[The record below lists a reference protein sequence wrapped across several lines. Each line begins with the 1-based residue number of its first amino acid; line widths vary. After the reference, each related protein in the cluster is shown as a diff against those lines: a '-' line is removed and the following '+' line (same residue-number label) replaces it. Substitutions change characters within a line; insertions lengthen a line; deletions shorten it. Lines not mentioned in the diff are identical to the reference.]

1 MVQGTIAASPPPQQ
15 QQQQQQPPASPLAQ
29 PETDPEAA
37 EERPRRSEESIFNP
51 AAQAVLVSRLL
62 SSASAA
68 TAASLLPG
76 RINVGGRDIDP
87 FPGLAQPAAPQQ
99 QQQQQEQPQD
109 RPARP
114 RLNSDELTLARAESR
129 PQQRSRSN
137 SAPDAISTE
146 RTSPA
151 SQASGQE
158 STRGGGEEQR
168 QGGLHMTRPS
178 LSDAPMPSLQAPQGS
193 FERFLADLQ
202 TDLSFAI
209 LRDHFSPNQQPTDE
223 FSFFRS
229 FRFEERGLDSDGQ
242 LREPVGGARDLGG
255 SGQGDELELRAP
267 ADLEAL
273 AALPPSPSPPPEQ
286 SDGDH
291 GVEREREGPRQE
303 MVSPLLLVGVR
314 SVPVQAPQQQPA
326 TGHEQQQQQ
335 SAEERLAFV
344 NPFSFLGPQQPS
356 SREDARSP
364 LQDGPRRD
372 SSGAEAD
379 PPHAEPA
386 LHSGGTA
393 DGETDERGAT
403 PANPE
408 EHEPLLTPPPAA
420 DAQDVEQSG
429 EEAPEADEDLPQ
441 PSPRPRR
448 RRSPRAY
455 VIWIA
460 GGIYPAS
467 HPLLL
472 FSDLDNARYEDLI
485 RLAEVI
491 GSVKRTTATQEEI
504 DQAEL
509 PVVSVQEL
517 PALEESGDVLSNT
530 VERCLI
536 CLEGYEDAPETPLRL
551 LKCRHAFHKCV
562 AIVWTWWFN

>member
-1 MVQGTIAASPPPQQ
+1 MVQGTIAASPSPSSPHQPPQPE
-15 QQQQQQPPASPLAQ
+15 QPPAQ
-29 PETDPEAA
+29 PEA
-37 EERPRRSEESIFNP
+37 EQPRRSEESIFNP

-76 RINVGGRDIDP
+76 RINVGGRDIEP
-87 FPGLAQPAAPQQ
+87 FPGLAQQQ
-99 QQQQQEQPQD
+99 QQQPREEFQE

-114 RLNSDELTLARAESR
+114 RLNSDELALGRTEHS
-129 PQQRSRSN
+129 QQRARSN

-146 RTSPA
+146 RA
-151 SQASGQE
+151 SRPNQEPEQAHE
-158 STRGGGEEQR
+158 SERPSEQG
-168 QGGLHMTRPS
+168 GGLHMTRPS

-209 LRDHFSPNQQPTDE
+209 LRDHFSPSQPSNEE

-229 FRFEERGLDSDGQ
+229 FRFEERGLDHDGQ
-242 LREPVGGARDLGG
+242 LREPEGGARDLGRT
-255 SGQGDELELRAP
+255 GQREELDLTAP

-273 AALPPSPSPPPEQ
+273 AARPPPEE
-286 SDGDH
+286 SDGA
-291 GVEREREGPRQE
+291 EREQQGPRQE

-314 SVPVQAPQQQPA
+314 SVPIQPQPQPQQQQAQASREPQQSTEERLA
-326 TGHEQQQQQ
+326 SAHPFAFLGPQQHQQQQQ
-335 SAEERLAFV
+335 S
-344 NPFSFLGPQQPS
+344 S
-356 SREDARSP
+356 SSEGARSP

-372 SSGAEAD
+372 SSGANAD
-379 PPHAEPA
+379 LEPEP
-386 LHSGGTA
+386 TPQVQ
-393 DGETDERGAT
+393 TDEDEEAERGPT
-403 PANPE
+403 PANTE
-408 EHEPLLTPPPAA
+408 EHEPLLTPPEPA
-420 DAQDVEQSG
+420 

-441 PSPRPRR
+441 PTPRPQR

-472 FSDLDNARYEDLI
+472 FSDLDNARYEDLV

-491 GSVKRTTATQEEI
+491 GSVKRTTATQDEI

-509 PVVSVQEL
+509 PVVSVHDL
-517 PALEESGDVLSNT
+517 PALQESGDVLENT

-536 CLEGYEDAPETPLRL
+536 CLEGYEDAAEAPLRL

-562 AIVWTWWFN
+562 LSHSQKVDWC